1 MVRRHPQAAI
11 VGRSPKDPLKDWIDS
26 TMMKRPLLLLSALL
40 ALCPPA
46 LGLKLTVRDPELQ
59 TSLGYGESS
68 GGKFNVKLVADYEGP
83 VVVLFSQS
91 DDEKSRGLFPGL
103 KNSYDGVLRGG
114 QLFLNS
120 DVAASSTK
128 MQAPAAAPS
137 LRSMSVPATGTSLG
151 RFLQPFKLTVSLQTT
166 GQSGSPVELLLRAG
180 H

>member
-1 MVRRHPQAAI
+1 
-11 VGRSPKDPLKDWIDS
+11 
-26 TMMKRPLLLLSALL
+26 MMKRPLLLLSALL

-103 KNSYDGVLRGG
+103 KSSYDGAMRGG
-114 QLFLNS
+114 QLFLNA
-120 DVAASSTK
+120 D
-128 MQAPAAAPS
+128 AAPS
-137 LRSMSVPATGTSLG
+137 AKVGTASANVRSMSVPATGTSLG

-166 GQSGSPVELLLRAG
+166 GQSGSPMELLLRATR
-180 H
+180 

>member
-1 MVRRHPQAAI
+1 
-11 VGRSPKDPLKDWIDS
+11 
-26 TMMKRPLLLLSALL
+26 MMKRPLLLLSVLL

-91 DDEKSRGLFPGL
+91 DDEKSRGVFPGL
-103 KNSYDGVLRGG
+103 KNSYDGVMRGG
-114 QLFLNS
+114 QLFLNT
-120 DVAASSTK
+120 DVAA
-128 MQAPAAAPS
+128 AASAKATGVSPT

-166 GQSGSPVELLLRAG
+166 GQSGGPVELLLRAG
-180 H
+180 R

>member
-1 MVRRHPQAAI
+1 
-11 VGRSPKDPLKDWIDS
+11 
-26 TMMKRPLLLLSALL
+26 MMKRPLLLLSALL

-103 KNSYDGVLRGG
+103 KNSYDGVMRGG
-114 QLFLNS
+114 QLFLNTEAAA
-120 DVAASSTK
+120 AASAKVSGVSPT
-128 MQAPAAAPS
+128 

-166 GQSGSPVELLLRAG
+166 GQSGSPFELLLRAPR
-180 H
+180 

>member
-1 MVRRHPQAAI
+1 
-11 VGRSPKDPLKDWIDS
+11 
-26 TMMKRPLLLLSALL
+26 MMKRPLLLLSALL

-91 DDEKSRGLFPGL
+91 DDEKSRGVFPGL
-103 KNSYDGVLRGG
+103 KNSYDGVMRGG
-114 QLFLNS
+114 QLFLNT
-120 DVAASSTK
+120 DVAAASAKATGVSPT
-128 MQAPAAAPS
+128 

-166 GQSGSPVELLLRAG
+166 GQSGGPVELLLRAG
-180 H
+180 R

>member
-1 MVRRHPQAAI
+1 
-11 VGRSPKDPLKDWIDS
+11 
-26 TMMKRPLLLLSALL
+26 MMKRPLLLLSALL
-40 ALCPPA
+40 VLCPPA

-91 DDEKSRGLFPGL
+91 DDEKSRGVFPGL
-103 KNSYDGVLRGG
+103 KNSYDGVMRGG
-114 QLFLNS
+114 QLFLNT
-120 DVAASSTK
+120 DVAA
-128 MQAPAAAPS
+128 AASAKATGVSPT

-166 GQSGSPVELLLRAG
+166 GQSGGPVELLLRAG
-180 H
+180 R

>member
-1 MVRRHPQAAI
+1 
-11 VGRSPKDPLKDWIDS
+11 
-26 TMMKRPLLLLSALL
+26 MMKRPLLLLSALL

-91 DDEKSRGLFPGL
+91 DDEKSRGVFPGL
-103 KNSYDGVLRGG
+103 KNSYDGVMRGG
-114 QLFLNS
+114 QLFLNT
-120 DVAASSTK
+120 DVAA
-128 MQAPAAAPS
+128 AASPKATGVSPT

-166 GQSGSPVELLLRAG
+166 GQSGGPVELLLRAG
-180 H
+180 R

>member
-1 MVRRHPQAAI
+1 
-11 VGRSPKDPLKDWIDS
+11 
-26 TMMKRPLLLLSALL
+26 MMKRPLLLLSALL

-91 DDEKSRGLFPGL
+91 DDEKSRGVFPGL
-103 KNSYDGVLRGG
+103 KNSYDGVMRGG
-114 QLFLNS
+114 QLFLNT
-120 DVAASSTK
+120 DVAA
-128 MQAPAAAPS
+128 AASAKVTGVSPT

-166 GQSGSPVELLLRAG
+166 GQSGGPVEMLLRAG
-180 H
+180 R